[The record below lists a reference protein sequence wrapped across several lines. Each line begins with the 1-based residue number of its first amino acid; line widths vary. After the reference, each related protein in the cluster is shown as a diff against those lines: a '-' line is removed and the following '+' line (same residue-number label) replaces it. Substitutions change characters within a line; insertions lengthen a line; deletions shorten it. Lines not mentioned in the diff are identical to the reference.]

1 MTVEPVRFRLTVEYD
16 GGPFVGWQ
24 RQDNG
29 PSVQGAL
36 EAAGRA
42 LTGAEA
48 VAVAAGRTDAGV
60 HALAMGAHID
70 LSTDLPAR
78 RVREALNA
86 LLRPNPVSVLTAEIA
101 REGFHAR
108 FSGTGRSYLYR
119 ILDRRA
125 PPALE
130 AGRVWH
136 VPRRLDEAAMAAG
149 ARHLVGRHDF
159 TTFRAAQCQAD
170 SPVRTMDE
178 VTVTRLGDELHLRL
192 AARSFLHNQVRSVA
206 GTLERVG
213 AGRWAPDDVRDA
225 LAARDRSACGPVAPA
240 RGLYFVRAR
249 YDDEPTPSA

>member
-16 GGPFVGWQ
+16 GSPFVGWQ

-70 LSTDLPAR
+70 LRTRLPAR

-101 REGFHAR
+101 QDGFHAR

-136 VPRRLDEAAMAAG
+136 VPRRLDEAAMAEG
-149 ARHLVGRHDF
+149 ARHLIGQHDF

-178 VTVTRLGDELHLRL
+178 VAVTRVGDEVRLRL
-192 AARSFLHNQVRSVA
+192 AARSFLHNQVRSIA

-240 RGLYFVRAR
+240 RGLYFVSAR
-249 YDDEPTPSA
+249 YADGST